1 MYLEGY
7 DGHCLR
13 AYAYLGDEMPD
24 IVLATQGTS
33 CYKAK
38 VGDTYVYFS
47 EQEQID
53 YCGQV
58 YTGKELYEPLTNT

>member
-1 MYLEGY
+1 
-7 DGHCLR
+7 
-13 AYAYLGDEMPD
+13 MPD

-38 VGDTYVYFS
+38 VGDTYVYFY

-58 YTGKELYEPLTNT
+58 YTGKELYELLTNT